1 MYNKSKCIYY
11 NTCPTFLLQ
20 IYSPFTADS
29 SPAPKNPGLQ
39 AAERWP
45 IPERWF
51 DDANC
56 YHRTAG
62 YILLLDVYI
71 YTHILFIDS
80 IASDSIPAF
89 LIEINSWLSSC
100 FSKTWNFV
108 TLYLAI
114 TAGKGHNNFSHISC
128 RWLSIHFNRHS
139 IWWFVRCY
147 IVFYPHYI
155 LSNSASS

>member
-1 MYNKSKCIYY
+1 MCQSCFQSGSRRHIQCGSSKFWNFRGFNGVLRVYKWLC
-11 NTCPTFLLQ
+11 
-20 IYSPFTADS
+20 D
-29 SPAPKNPGLQ
+29 
-39 AAERWP
+39 
-45 IPERWF
+45 
-51 DDANC
+51 
-56 YHRTAG
+56 G
-62 YILLLDVYI
+62 YIWADGVLMGYVQIFHGRLLGLLVVYCHI